1 MENLALTTLAERF
14 FRQPSTDCVVWL
26 LLTLM
31 QINNGKCKLDKEIE
45 NVQFAEKRNTRSVI
59 RAKSSAHGIQKLKKS
74 LRLKGIKGW

>member
-1 MENLALTTLAERF
+1 MLAEVISI
-14 FRQPSTDCVVWL
+14 QPSTDCVVWL

-45 NVQFAEKRNTRSVI
+45 NVQLAEKRNTRSVI

>member
-1 MENLALTTLAERF
+1 MSHSSVRLDVHRAIRED
-14 FRQPSTDCVVWL
+14 Q
-26 LLTLM
+26 LM
-31 QINNGKCKLDKEIE
+31 INNGKCKLDKEIE